1 MWEGDLEIGQEDLDG
16 FRKGERLAVS
26 LTTQQ
31 LSINNVATFDWT
43 PDITTARF
51 TRYPKSSLK
60 NKHDLKQFIKVNQ
73 IIVSSKSM

>member
-31 LSINNVATFDWT
+31 LSINNVPTFDWT

-51 TRYPKSSLK
+51 TRYPKSTLK
-60 NKHDLKQFIKVNQ
+60 IKHDLKQFIKVHLQ
-73 IIVSSKSM
+73 